1 MESSIY
7 LDILKEKL
15 KNVKK
20 AEVFVNPKEISKA
33 VGNRRRN
40 ILALK
45 KKGTIIS
52 IHGDDNLKKRE
63 VRCVCY

>member
-20 AEVFVNPKEISKA
+20 AEVFVNSKEISKA
-33 VGNRRRN
+33 VGNRRQN
-40 ILALK
+40 ILALEK
-45 KKGTIIS
+45 EGIIIS